1 METKHFLSLWI
12 RHLLNLKCDV
22 AAQLW
27 HQDRYCN
34 KWIFVLS
41 QVVTAHAVRVAV
53 TNNLSANITGF
64 LPIHCI
70 YQLLRSRA
78 FTKHKVSIKV
88 TWVYSSDCAVSVLL
102 EFCPFWF
109 FVYWLFCSVCLCSVC
124 YILLYCNSVVALGS
138 VLFCFLSYPVLSFCC
153 VKIRSLLTTLNY

>member
-1 METKHFLSLWI
+1 M
-12 RHLLNLKCDV
+12 
-22 AAQLW
+22 
-27 HQDRYCN
+27 
-34 KWIFVLS
+34 FVLS

-88 TWVYSSDCAVSVLL
+88 NLMISSYCSDCAVSL
-102 EFCPFWF
+102 
-109 FVYWLFCSVCLCSVC
+109 
-124 YILLYCNSVVALGS
+124 
-138 VLFCFLSYPVLSFCC
+138 LFCFCIICYLFCTFVLYSIVFSCILFLLCLCLFFVLSLLFYS
-153 VKIRSLLTTLNY
+153 VKIILFQWGGGPLGGQGGSRMK

>member
-1 METKHFLSLWI
+1 METKHFLSFWR
-12 RHLLNLKCDV
+12 RHLLNILNVDV
-22 AAQLW
+22 QLW
-27 HQDRYCN
+27 DEDGFCD

-88 TWVYSSDCAVSVLL
+88 MLRM
-102 EFCPFWF
+102 
-109 FVYWLFCSVCLCSVC
+109 LF
-124 YILLYCNSVVALGS
+124 
-138 VLFCFLSYPVLSFCC
+138 
-153 VKIRSLLTTLNY
+153 

>member
-1 METKHFLSLWI
+1 MY
-12 RHLLNLKCDV
+12 LLRTDV
-22 AAQLW
+22 
-27 HQDRYCN
+27 
-34 KWIFVLS
+34 VL

-88 TWVYSSDCAVSVLL
+88 TLRILLHFLSVL
-102 EFCPFWF
+102 FYSA
-109 FVYWLFCSVCLCSVC
+109 VFCSVP
-124 YILLYCNSVVALGS
+124 S
-138 VLFCFLSYPVLSFCC
+138 VLF
-153 VKIRSLLTTLNY
+153 

>member
-1 METKHFLSLWI
+1 METKHFLSFWR
-12 RHLLNLKCDV
+12 RHLLNILNVDV
-22 AAQLW
+22 QLW
-27 HQDRYCN
+27 DEDGFCD
-34 KWIFVLS
+34 KWIVVLS

-88 TWVYSSDCAVSVLL
+88 MLRMLFWLCCFCSDGIRLYVTVFGIIC
-102 EFCPFWF
+102 
-109 FVYWLFCSVCLCSVC
+109 YLFCTL
-124 YILLYCNSVVALGS
+124 
-138 VLFCFLSYPVLSFCC
+138 VLFHTIFLHSLLVYYSILNFLLFDSFCW
-153 VKIRSLLTTLNY
+153 KQTSGGGGGTH